1 MWLVITKGQA
11 MKYLLLLITL
21 LSFFVGLG
29 CSNNPNDLK
38 EKRVV
43 AVSNPQ
49 IPISRQTELT
59 WYADFKIY
67 TGTQIPTELQ
77 KSEKSE
83 FTQLIKHKIEQE
95 IIGKGFNFSLAPGLE
110 ETQYQVVA
118 LAVADDNFTS
128 SEYLELFQL
137 FPELSNDSD
146 LKQGTLIVAI
156 VDPIQRKAA
165 WRGSIQLYLE
175 PSLDKNIRKK
185 RISTS
190 VAKLLKSLKPN
201 D

>member
-1 MWLVITKGQA
+1 
-11 MKYLLLLITL
+11 MKNLLLVFTLISL
-21 LSFFVGLG
+21 FFGLG
-29 CSNNPNDLK
+29 CSNHQNDLK

-49 IPISRQTELT
+49 IQISRTTELT
-59 WYADFKIY
+59 WYADFEIY
-67 TGTQIPTELQ
+67 TGSEQTTALQ

-95 IIGKGFNFSLAPGLE
+95 IINKGFNFSIQPSLE

-137 FPELSNDSD
+137 FPELSSESD

-156 VDPIQRKAA
+156 VDPVQRKAA

-175 PSLDKNIRKK
+175 PSLDKNMRKK
-185 RISTS
+185 RISKS
-190 VAKLLKSLKPN
+190 VSKLLKSLKPI

>member
-1 MWLVITKGQA
+1 
-11 MKYLLLLITL
+11 L
-21 LSFFVGLG
+21 LSIFISLG
-29 CSNNPNDLK
+29 CSNHLNDLK

-49 IPISRQTELT
+49 IKISRKTELT

-67 TGTQIPTELQ
+67 TGTQSPTEQQ

-83 FTQLIKHKIEQE
+83 FTQLIKQKIEQE
-95 IIGKGFNFSLAPGLE
+95 IIDKGFNFTPEAGLE

-128 SEYLELFQL
+128 SEYLNLFQL
-137 FPELSNDSD
+137 FPELGNDSD
-146 LKQGTLIVAI
+146 LKKGTLIVAI
-156 VDPIQRKAA
+156 VDPVQRKSA

-175 PSLDKNIRKK
+175 PSLDKNTRQK
-185 RISTS
+185 RISIS
-190 VAKLLKSLKPN
+190 VVKLLKSLKLK

>member
-1 MWLVITKGQA
+1 MR
-11 MKYLLLLITL
+11 YFLLLIILL
-21 LSFFVGLG
+21 LSIFTGGG
-29 CSNNPNDLK
+29 CRNHINDLK

-43 AVSNPQ
+43 VVSDPQ
-49 IPISRQTELT
+49 IQLTRKKKLT

-67 TGTQIPTELQ
+67 TGTQNPTAQQ
-77 KSEKSE
+77 KSENFE
-83 FTQLIKHKIEQE
+83 FTQLIKQKIEQE
-95 IIGKGFNFSLAPGLE
+95 IIDKGFNFTPEAGLE

-128 SEYLELFQL
+128 SEYLNLFQL
-137 FPELSNDSD
+137 FPELGNDSD
-146 LKQGTLIVAI
+146 LKKGTLIVAI
-156 VDPIQRKAA
+156 VDPVQRKSA

-175 PSLDKNIRKK
+175 PSLDKNTRQK

-190 VAKLLKSLKPN
+190 VVKLLKSLKLK

>member
-1 MWLVITKGQA
+1 MT
-11 MKYLLLLITL
+11 
-21 LSFFVGLG
+21 GLG
-29 CSNNPNDLK
+29 CSNHFNDLK

-43 AVSNPQ
+43 AVSDPQ
-49 IPISRQTELT
+49 IQITRKTKLT

-67 TGTQIPTELQ
+67 TGTQSPTEQQ

-83 FTQLIKHKIEQE
+83 FTQLIKQKIEQE
-95 IIGKGFNFSLAPGLE
+95 IINKGFNFSPEAGQE

-128 SEYLELFQL
+128 SEYLDLFQL
-137 FPELSNDSD
+137 FPELSSDSD
-146 LKQGTLIVAI
+146 LKEGTLIVAI
-156 VDPIQRKAA
+156 VDPVQRKSA
-165 WRGSIQLYLE
+165 WKGSIQLYLE

-190 VAKLLKSLKPN
+190 IVKLLKSLKPN

>member
-1 MWLVITKGQA
+1 MRH
-11 MKYLLLLITL
+11 LLLLATL
-21 LSFFVGLG
+21 LLSIMTGLG
-29 CSNNPNDLK
+29 CSNHFNDLK

-43 AVSNPQ
+43 AVSDPQ
-49 IPISRQTELT
+49 IQITRKTKLT

-67 TGTQIPTELQ
+67 TGTQSPTEQQ

-83 FTQLIKHKIEQE
+83 FTQLIKQKIEQE
-95 IIGKGFNFSLAPGLE
+95 IINKGFNFSPEAGQE

-128 SEYLELFQL
+128 SEYLDLFQL
-137 FPELSNDSD
+137 FPELSSDSD
-146 LKQGTLIVAI
+146 LKEGTLIVAI
-156 VDPIQRKAA
+156 VDPVQRKSA
-165 WRGSIQLYLE
+165 WKGSIQLYLE

-190 VAKLLKSLKPN
+190 IVKLLKSLKPN